1 MKKNYDIVIIGGGI
15 TGLSAAWYLQQE
27 AQAQGI
33 SLSYTLLEQS
43 NRWGGKIL
51 TEEMATSPT
60 APPFIIEGGPD
71 SFISQKPWALQLARE
86 LGLEDELLPTND
98 HKRKTFV
105 LSKGRPMAFP
115 DGVLL
120 IVPTKILPFAKSR
133 LISPLGKLRMGLDW
147 FIPAKK
153 DGADE
158 TLADFIK
165 RRLGSEAL
173 DKIAEPLLSGI
184 YNADAYKQSI
194 MATFPRFRALEA
206 KHGSLIK
213 GMLASQRMRKAQAK
227 TPPVNGNKKPISM
240 FTSFDKGM
248 QVLVDAVR
256 ARLTGD
262 CQLETAVTKIEIRD
276 QRIETGDQPPT
287 YQLSFSDGRK
297 IAAKNVIL
305 AVPAFAAARL
315 VADLAPDAAGKLN
328 EIRYVSTGTVSLAF
342 RRNEVAHPLNGFGI
356 VIPRS
361 ENRPINAITWSS
373 TKFDKRAP
381 KDHILLRVFI
391 GGSRNPHMMAVDD
404 EKLMTTV
411 RQELKAIMDIEAA
424 PVFHRIFRW
433 DRSNPQY
440 DVGHLERVEAI
451 EEALPAGI
459 FVTGS
464 PYRGVGVPDCVH
476 QAQQTAVA
484 VIKEQLT
491 PLPSLTQLDNIFTI
505 A

>member
-1 MKKNYDIVIIGGGI
+1 MQKVYDVIIIGGGI
-15 TGLSAAWYLQQE
+15 SGLSSAWYLQQE
-27 AQAQGI
+27 AQTQGI
-33 SLSYTLLEQS
+33 DLSYALLEQS
-43 NRWGGKIL
+43 GRWGGKIL
-51 TEEMATSPT
+51 TEETAVSPT
-60 APPFIIEGGPD
+60 TPPFIIEGGPD

-105 LSKGRPMAFP
+105 LSKGRPMPFP

-120 IVPTKILPFAKSR
+120 IVPTKIMPFAKSR

-165 RRLGSEAL
+165 RRLGREAL

-194 MATFPRFRALEA
+194 MATFPRFRALEE

-227 TPPVNGNKKPISM
+227 NPAANGNKKPVSM
-240 FTSFDKGM
+240 FTSFENGM
-248 QVLVDAVR
+248 QTLVDAVR

-262 CQLETAVTKIEIRD
+262 CELATAVTQIEQRD
-276 QRIETGDQPPT
+276 WRLGVGQESPAYLLT
-287 YQLSFSDGRK
+287 LNDGRK
-297 IAAKNVIL
+297 IATQNIIL
-305 AVPAFAAARL
+305 AVPAFVAARL
-315 VADLAPDAAGKLN
+315 MAELTPDAADKLN

-342 RRNEVAHPLNGFGI
+342 RRDEVAHPLNGFGI

-361 ENRPINAITWSS
+361 EKRPINAITWSS

-381 KDHILLRVFI
+381 EGHILLRVFI
-391 GGSRNPHMMAVDD
+391 GGSRNPQMMDVDD
-404 EKLMTTV
+404 EELMAII
-411 RQELKAIMDIEAA
+411 RQELKAIMDIDAA
-424 PVFHRIFRW
+424 PIFHRIFRW

-451 EEALPAGI
+451 EAALPEGV

-484 VIKEQLT
+484 VIREQLT
-491 PLPSLTQLDNIFTI
+491 HPFTRLPNPT
-505 A
+505 